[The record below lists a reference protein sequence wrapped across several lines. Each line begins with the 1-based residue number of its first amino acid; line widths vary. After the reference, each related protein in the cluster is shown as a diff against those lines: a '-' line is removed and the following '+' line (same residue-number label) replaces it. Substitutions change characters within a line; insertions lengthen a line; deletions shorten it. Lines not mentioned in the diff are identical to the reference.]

1 MTKVRVLLAEDHQL
15 VRAGIHALLDKMGGV
30 SVVAEVSDGQA
41 AVKALGLNLSA
52 ITPIVRQEFGLD
64 GREKGVLIT
73 DVDPDSDAAE
83 RGLRPGD
90 RIVAVGGTEVRAV
103 SDVSGAVALAKS
115 QKRPSVLL
123 FVERGQNQRV
133 YVPVKIK

>member
-1 MTKVRVLLAEDHQL
+1 
-15 VRAGIHALLDKMGGV
+15 V
-30 SVVAEVSDGQA
+30 S
-41 AVKALGLNLSA
+41 ALGLGLTA

-64 GREKGVLIT
+64 GGEKGVLIT

-83 RGLRPGD
+83 RGLRAGD
-90 RIVAVGGTEVRAV
+90 RIVAVGSTEVRAV
-103 SDVSGAVALAKS
+103 TDVSAAVAQAKS

-123 FVERGQNQRV
+123 FVERGGNQRV

>member
-1 MTKVRVLLAEDHQL
+1 
-15 VRAGIHALLDKMGGV
+15 
-30 SVVAEVSDGQA
+30 
-41 AVKALGLNLSA
+41 VKALGLNLSA